1 MAICIYPGDA
11 SDLSGNGLGILRPTS
26 CIVRQEAGGLYELEM
41 THPITGDNRW
51 ALIQKGC
58 LIKAP
63 TPTAQTPN
71 LEIYHEG
78 TPEVP
83 GTPERLIWRVN
94 ITTAHANGYS
104 RIYQRA
110 NTDSRVLKKLRN
122 GTEYEYLGAVGSNWH
137 KAVSA
142 DGISGYMYTANSVY
156 ARTEPEIKPQ
166 AGSPGWSTV
175 VKPRQVREQ
184 LFRVVDTAVDTEKM
198 EKWVLARHV
207 SYDLLKNVIT
217 QYKGE
222 GVAPAIALG
231 GLADNLVSPYEG
243 EFYTDIVTPVTVD
256 WQVKNGISALLDPE
270 EGLLH
275 KAAPTGRLVRDNWDW
290 FLLAPQTVD
299 RGLTLRYGKNLLGV
313 HEDSSA
319 ADTVTRL
326 VPYGEDK
333 EGNLLLLPE
342 VYVDAE
348 DAGSYPVTLTAALE
362 VGEAKEKEASGDDAA
377 VTKEDCYR
385 LMREACTKAYQ
396 DGANGLD
403 VTLTVDF
410 LHLGDTVEYAAYK
423 DLQQAH
429 LYDTIHLWE
438 SRVGME
444 IQAQAIAYEFD
455 AILERYQSMTVGR
468 LGQGEKA
475 SIASWQLPDGGIAG
489 TKLALGSVIG
499 NRLRDLSI
507 TNAKLGNA
515 TITYAKIAQA
525 CIALLNAD
533 AIKAL
538 IAELEKVI
546 AGTIETNELYA
557 QIIKAVTASLDK
569 VTSGQITT
577 NDLYAQIIKAVVLEI
592 GKVTAGQVETNEL
605 YAQIISAA
613 AAELGKV
620 TADTVDANE
629 LYASLVKALKAD
641 LARVTSGAIETSE
654 LFAVLASV
662 VNLTAETADIDF
674 ARIKDLVTGEA
685 IITEGVGGKLFIA
698 RLTVTDLQ
706 VVSAI
711 TQELVVKGEDG
722 RYYQLTIVDGALV
735 PVEVAMSGEQLQEGT
750 TPGTALVEN
759 AITTRELNATQIF
772 ADEAL
777 MTTLFAGM
785 GTFGEIFAQSAV
797 MPFITTSVIESEAFR
812 LAVASGGIEWVD
824 ELPEEPV
831 TGKYYV
837 DNSVSPPVIRR
848 WDGEA
853 WATINDTEEIQRALT
868 DHSSQ
873 LTALNDAVELR
884 VTRTE
889 YDAALAEKADQTA
902 LSATETSLRQDIS
915 GWQARIEATEGDVT
929 TLKLGVEVTED
940 GVTIRQPNK
949 TSNQMQLAADSIT
962 ISAPGREALVISPQ
976 ESYMP
981 SLRVSRFVRG
991 NLVTTVSGTGPA
1003 CRVVDQYVE

>member
-1 MAICIYPGDA
+1 MAICIYSGDA
-11 SDLSGNGLGILRPTS
+11 RDLDGNGLGILRPTK
-26 CIVRQEAGGLYELEM
+26 CVIRQEAGGLYELEM
-41 THPITGDNRW
+41 THPITADNRW
-51 ALIQKGC
+51 ALIQQGC

-78 TPEVP
+78 TPEIA
-83 GTPERLIWRVN
+83 GTPERIIWRVN

-137 KAVSA
+137 RAVSA
-142 DGISGYMYTANSVY
+142 DGVSGYMYTANSQYV
-156 ARTEPEIKPQ
+156 RTEAEIKPQ
-166 AGSPGWSTV
+166 AGSPGWSSV

-184 LFRVVDTAVDTEKM
+184 LFRVVRTTLDTVKM
-198 EKWVLARHV
+198 EIQVLANHV

-222 GVAPAIALG
+222 DIAPAVALQ
-231 GLADNLVSPYEG
+231 GLKEHLVSPYEG
-243 EFYTDIVTPVTVD
+243 EFYTDISQAVTVD
-256 WQVKNGISALLDPE
+256 WQVTNGIKALLDPE

-275 KAAPTGRLVRDNWDW
+275 KAASQGRLVRDNWDW
-290 FLLAPQTVD
+290 FLLASKEVN

-313 HEDSSA
+313 EQETA
-319 ADTVTRL
+319 AEEMATRI

-342 VYVDAE
+342 IYVDAE
-348 DAGSYPVTLTAALE
+348 DIGNYPVILTAALE
-362 VGEAKEKEASGDDAA
+362 VGEAKEKDASGDDGA
-377 VTKEDCYR
+377 VTKDDCYR
-385 LMREACTKAYQ
+385 LMREAAQKAWQ

-410 LHLGDTVEYAAYK
+410 LHLGDTVEYGAYK
-423 DLQQAH
+423 DLQQAF
-429 LYDTIHLWE
+429 LYDTICLKE
-438 SRVGME
+438 SRIGAE

-475 SIASWQLPDGGIAG
+475 SIASWQLPNGGIMG

-499 NRLRDLSI
+499 NRLRDLSV

-515 TITYAKIAQA
+515 SISYAKIAQA
-525 CIALLNAD
+525 CIELLNAD
-533 AIKAL
+533 AIKAAV
-538 IAELEKVI
+538 AEIEKVVS
-546 AGTIETNELYA
+546 GTVETNDLYA
-557 QIIKAVTASLDK
+557 NVIKAVTASLDK
-569 VTSGQITT
+569 VTSGQVTT
-577 NDLYAQIIKAVVLEI
+577 NDLYAQIIKAVALEI
-592 GKVTAGQVETNEL
+592 DQVTAGTVETNEL

-620 TADTVDANE
+620 TADTVDVNE
-629 LYASLVKALKAD
+629 LYAALVRALKAD
-641 LARVTSGAIETSE
+641 LARVTSGEIETSE

-698 RLTVTDLQ
+698 RLSVTDMQ
-706 VVSAI
+706 VVSAMA
-711 TQELVVKGEDG
+711 QELVVKGADG
-722 RYYQLTIVDGALV
+722 KYYQLTIADGALV
-735 PVEVAMSGEQLQEGT
+735 PVEVSMSGEQLQAGT
-750 TPGTALVEN
+750 TPGAALVEN
-759 AITTRELNATQIF
+759 AITTREINAGEIF
-772 ADEAL
+772 GDEATL
-777 MTTLFAGM
+777 RVLFAGM

-797 MPFITTSVIESEAFR
+797 MPFITASVVESDAFK
-812 LAVASGGIEWVD
+812 LAVGNGGIEWVD
-824 ELPEEPV
+824 QLPEEP
-831 TGKYYV
+831 TAGRYYA

-853 WATINDTEEIQRALT
+853 WSTINDTEEIQRALT
-868 DHSSQ
+868 DQRSQ
-873 LTALNDAVELR
+873 LTALSSAMELR

-889 YDAALAEKADQTA
+889 YDAALAEKADQRALNTA
-902 LSATETSLRQDIS
+902 ETSLRQDIS
-915 GWQARIEATEGDVT
+915 GWQARIEATEGDVS

-949 TSNQMQLAADSIT
+949 TSNQMQLAADAIT

-991 NLVTTVSGTGPA
+991 NLVTTVSGSGPA
-1003 CRVVDQYVE
+1003 CRIVDQYVV